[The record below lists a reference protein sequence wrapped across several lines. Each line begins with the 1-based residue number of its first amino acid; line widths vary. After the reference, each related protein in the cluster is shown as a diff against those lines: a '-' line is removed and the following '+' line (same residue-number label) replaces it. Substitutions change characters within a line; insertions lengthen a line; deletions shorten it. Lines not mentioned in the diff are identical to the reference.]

1 MFYRFQPPRI
11 PAYMEA
17 ISLMAPL
24 GCMRWVVSSFFFE
37 ARPASDALLRREE
50 TKRNRCW
57 SNLDDLWRAA
67 RLGSIQRSRK
77 GGASPMRPFSNL
89 YAAQRDAHF
98 PEFIF
103 ITERLPSLGSVLVA
117 ISFGLKWFRFVDR

>member
-1 MFYRFQPPRI
+1 MYVCIFRILKVTVIQNTEIFIAYFFMFYRFQPPRI

-57 SNLDDLWRAA
+57 SNLDDL
-67 RLGSIQRSRK
+67 
-77 GGASPMRPFSNL
+77 
-89 YAAQRDAHF
+89 
-98 PEFIF
+98 
-103 ITERLPSLGSVLVA
+103 
-117 ISFGLKWFRFVDR
+117 